1 MARKIIKYSKKSSFW
16 IKIRNFFWHFQILKL
31 FIIFWQEI
39 KVWNG
44 VHSHDY
50 VKTAP
55 KLCGL
60 TRLRAMQL
68 MACSCAM
75 TILKPNLL
83 FMMARRHIIQ
93 TWISSV
99 VSPIFNLVECL
110 IHLFIRGPSKS
121 LLSLFFELTVPKITE
136 DFLLDLKEIKGKI
149 KHKKKKIQ
157 KIWNFF

>member
-1 MARKIIKYSKKSSFW
+1 MR
-16 IKIRNFFWHFQILKL
+16 L
-31 FIIFWQEI
+31 FGH
-39 KVWNG
+39 N
-44 VHSHDY
+44 Y

-55 KLCGL
+55 KLCKL

-99 VSPIFNLVECL
+99 VSPIFSLVECR

-136 DFLLDLKEIKGKI
+136 DFLLDLKNNN
-149 KHKKKKIQ
+149 KKFSTIFENYWKKSHSHCSKSSFFVQ
-157 KIWNFF
+157 KINFDFPTKIVELFRVKNSWKCCGFGLFSCW

>member
-1 MARKIIKYSKKSSFW
+1 MR
-16 IKIRNFFWHFQILKL
+16 L
-31 FIIFWQEI
+31 FGH
-39 KVWNG
+39 N
-44 VHSHDY
+44 Y

-55 KLCGL
+55 KLCKL

-99 VSPIFNLVECL
+99 VSPIFSLVECR

-136 DFLLDLKEIKGKI
+136 DFLLDLKIRFFFTIFENYCKKSHSHCSKSSFFVQKFNFDFPRKI
-149 KHKKKKIQ
+149 VELFWVKTRENAAVLDI
-157 KIWNFF
+157 